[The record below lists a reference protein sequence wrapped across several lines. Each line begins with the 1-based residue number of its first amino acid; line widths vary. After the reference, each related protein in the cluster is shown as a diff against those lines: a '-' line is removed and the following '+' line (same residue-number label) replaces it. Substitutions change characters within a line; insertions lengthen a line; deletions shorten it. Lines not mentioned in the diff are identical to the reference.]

1 LLVASCDEGLRFY
14 YSDGGVKELV
24 FSSLLFIFV
33 FLPTILFAYYLSPR
47 FLKNFIIVIGSL
59 IFYAWGEPV
68 YIVLMLFISVF
79 DYANGLIIDKYLG
92 RKAICRAILTSSLIV
107 NLGILGFFKYYGFL
121 ISNINAVFDLNI
133 AVIDLPLPIGIS
145 FYTFQS
151 ISYIVDVYLGRVKA
165 QKNIISYTTFV
176 TMFPQLVAGPII
188 KYIDVSKQIENRKE
202 SIALFGEG
210 AMLFIIG
217 LSKKVLLANNI
228 GIVWQN
234 IKSTPI
240 EEISM
245 LSAWIGIIAFT
256 FQIYFDFSGYSDMA
270 RGLGKMFGFQLM
282 QNFNYP
288 YISRSVTEFWRRW
301 HISLGSW
308 FREYVYIP
316 LGGNRGESLKLYRN
330 LFIVWFLTGFWHGA
344 SWNFIIWGL
353 YFGLFIAIEKIF
365 LLKWFENKPAFIGHI
380 YTLIVV
386 IVGWVF
392 FEFKNMLQGLSFIK
406 IMFGFSS
413 TFIDTN
419 AIYYFYTNAMLF
431 ITLVVC
437 STPLIN
443 NTVVKWQEK
452 MKISN
457 DIAIPV
463 IFPLL
468 LFFCT
473 AYLVNLS
480 YNPFLYFRF

>member
-1 LLVASCDEGLRFY
+1 M
-14 YSDGGVKELV
+14 V

-33 FLPTILFAYYLSPR
+33 FLPTILCVYYLSPR
-47 FLKNFIIVIGSL
+47 FLKNSIIVIASL
-59 IFYAWGEPV
+59 IFYAWGEPI
-68 YIVLMLFISVF
+68 YILLMLFISVF
-79 DYANGLIIDKYLG
+79 DYVNGLMIDKYIE
-92 RKAICRAILTSSLIV
+92 KKTICRVVLLISLIV

-121 ISNINAVFDLNI
+121 INNINATLDLNI
-133 AVIDLPLPIGIS
+133 AVVDLPLPIGIS

-151 ISYIVDVYLGRVKA
+151 ISYIVDVYLGKVKA
-165 QKNIISYTTFV
+165 QKNIISYATFV

-188 KYIDVSKQIENRKE
+188 KYIDVVKQIENRKE

-234 IKSTPI
+234 IKSCPM
-240 EEISM
+240 EEISV

-288 YISRSVTEFWRRW
+288 YISKSITEFWRRW
-301 HISLGSW
+301 HISLSSW
-308 FREYVYIP
+308 FKEYVYIK
-316 LGGNRGESLKLYRN
+316 LGGNRVGSLKLYRN

-344 SWNFIIWGL
+344 SWNFIVWGL
-353 YFGLFIAIEKIF
+353 YFGVFISIEKIF

-386 IVGWVF
+386 VVGWVF
-392 FEFKNMLQGLSFIK
+392 FEFKNILQGISFIK

-413 TFIDTN
+413 VFIDTN
-419 AIYYFYTNAMLF
+419 ALYYIYTNAILF
-431 ITLVVC
+431 ITLVIC
-437 STPLIN
+437 STPLPKNI
-443 NTVVKWQEK
+443 VMKCQEK
-452 MKISN
+452 MRIAN
-457 DIAIPV
+457 DIAVPL
-463 IFPLL
+463 IFPML